1 MSRMDPR
8 YVVLYTVMIAM
19 ALELLI
25 LQIVKFAEMRRLRKN
40 LAVLVEKLQKEA
52 KEKEDSE

>member
-8 YVVLYTVMIAM
+8 YVVLCTVMIAM

-25 LQIVKFAEMRRLRKN
+25 LQIVRLEEMRRLRKN
-40 LAVLVEKLQKEA
+40 LALFVEKLKKEA

>member
-8 YVVLYTVMIAM
+8 YVVLCTVMISM

-25 LQIVKFAEMRRLRKN
+25 LQIVKFEEMRRLKKN
-40 LAVLVEKLQKEA
+40 LA
-52 KEKEDSE
+52 